1 VSYTDVKKLAAF
13 VSLSSEL
20 VADAA
25 VMDSLLDLA
34 HKDLEESGA
43 IAWRELELNAEYG
56 WGTRHHPDR
65 NDWWRATRPDRI
77 RRNILANLPPGRPGR
92 FQKASPAATGD
103 TTPPST
109 P

>member
-1 VSYTDVKKLAAF
+1 MSYVTRSDLAEMIPVSAELAADI
-13 VSLSSEL
+13 S
-20 VADAA
+20 A
-25 VMDSLLDLA
+25 MDGLLDLA
-34 HKDLEESGA
+34 RKELAASAE
-43 IAWRELELNAEYG
+43 IAWRELGLNAEYG

-65 NDWWRATRPDRI
+65 NDWWHATRPDRI

-103 TTPPST
+103 TTPTNT